1 MIGRLNDKLE
11 KALYRRGYQHA
22 DVRRLVRY
30 QVLILMISCGL
41 AAPVALW
48 SPKALHF
55 AAGVILISLNF
66 FSLAKFGQ
74 HIAQVKKGAVLALL
88 FRFYVR
94 LLLTG
99 LALFGLIVWAGAD
112 IFALLAGLSTVV
124 LSALVFGIHLAASR
138 ATGKTAKEA

>member
-11 KALYRRGYQHA
+11 KVLYQRGYRHA

-30 QVLILMISCGL
+30 QALILVLGCVL
-41 AAPVALW
+41 AAPAALW
-48 SPKALHF
+48 TPRALHF
-55 AAGVILISLNF
+55 AAGLILISLNF

-74 HIAQVKKGAVLALL
+74 HIAQVQKGAVLALL
-88 FRFYVR
+88 VRFYVR

-112 IFALLAGLSTVV
+112 VFALLAGLSTVV